1 MAVPSGSWMTACIFF
16 HPDGY
21 TTADRQIK
29 GRHAA
34 GESFLRGFLQDSPGE
49 ELWIQV
55 LDRSHRQSFEAL
67 ARGLGRSEP
76 IHVVDR
82 TSLAELARPGLVFH
96 PGPGLGQEAWQR
108 SLFGHRRWSLCG
120 ITHTLCSAGAMD
132 AIVELATAPLQPW
145 DALICTS
152 TAVRAS
158 VERLLEAQMA
168 YLRERLGC
176 TRCPLPQL
184 PVIPLGVH
192 ADDFR
197 IGGGERA
204 AARRELGCGDDT
216 QVVLFLGRLSF
227 HAKAHPLVLYQ
238 ALQRAAAESGRDVVL
253 LECGWHANPAIRQA
267 YEQAASRICP
277 DVRVVTLDGGDPQ
290 QRRRAWA
297 AADVFSSLSDNIQE
311 TFGITPLEAMAAG
324 LPVVVSDWDGYRD
337 TVRDGVDGFRIP
349 TVMPPPGLAGDLAA
363 RHALGIDTYDA
374 YCGYSCALVSVHTE
388 ATAEAFRRLFASP
401 ALRRRMG
408 DAGRDSVRR
417 QFDWRV
423 ILPRYRQLW
432 QELAELRQAVSDA
445 APAPP
450 AWPARMDPFTAFA
463 AYPSAALSPDTPLA
477 LAQGDPAAALER
489 LEALLSLSMVA
500 YAAPI
505 LARREELQELLR
517 GAARGPLP
525 ARELVAGLPGPR
537 RAIAFRS
544 LLWLLKLDLLRCGSA
559 AAP

>member
-1 MAVPSGSWMTACIFF
+1 MTACIFY

-21 TTADRQIK
+21 TTAGRQIK

-34 GESFLRGFLQDSPGE
+34 GESFLRGFLQDSLGD

-55 LDRSHRQSFEAL
+55 HDRSHRQPFEAM

-82 TSLAELARPGLVFH
+82 TCLAELARPGLVFH
-96 PGPGLGQEAWQR
+96 PGPGLGPEAWQR
-108 SLFGHRRWSLCG
+108 GLFGHRRWSLCG
-120 ITHTLCSAGAMD
+120 VTHTLCSAGAMD

-152 TAVRAS
+152 QAVRAA
-158 VERLLEAQMA
+158 VERLLEGQMA

-176 TRCPLPQL
+176 TRFPLPQL

-192 ADDFR
+192 GDDFR
-197 IGGGERA
+197 IAAGERA
-204 AARRELGCGDDT
+204 QARREFGCGEDT

-238 ALQRAAAESGRDVVL
+238 ALQRAAAEAGRDVL
-253 LECGWHANPAIRQA
+253 LIECGWHANGVIRQA

-277 DVRVVTLDGGDPQ
+277 DVRVVTLDGGDPE

-297 AADVFSSLSDNIQE
+297 ATDVFCSLSDNIQE

-349 TVMPPPGLAGDLAA
+349 TVMPPPGLGGDLAA
-363 RHALGIDTYDA
+363 RHALAIDNYDF
-374 YCGYSCALVSVHTE
+374 YCGYSCAFVSVQTD
-388 ATAEAFRRLFASP
+388 ATAEAFKRLFASP
-401 ALRRRMG
+401 ELRRRMG
-408 DAGRDSVRR
+408 DAGRDRVRQ
-417 QFDWRV
+417 QFDWKV

-432 QELAELRQAVSDA
+432 QELAERRQAGSDA
-445 APAPP
+445 APSHP
-450 AWPARMDPFTAFA
+450 AWPARMDPFTAFD
-463 AYPSAALSPDTPLA
+463 AYPSAALSPDMPLA
-477 LAQGDPAAALER
+477 LAQADPAAALER
-489 LEALLSLSMVA
+489 LDALLSLTMVA

-505 LARREELQELLR
+505 LASREELQELLR
-517 GAARGPLP
+517 AAARGPIS
-525 ARELVAGLPGPR
+525 ARELVARLPEPR
-537 RAIAFRS
+537 RVIAFRS
-544 LLWLLKLDLLRCGSA
+544 LLWLMKLDLLRLD
-559 AAP
+559 APAPAGRA

>member
-1 MAVPSGSWMTACIFF
+1 MTACIFY

-21 TTADRQIK
+21 TTSGRQIK

-34 GESFLRGFLQDSPGE
+34 GESFLRGFLQQSPGQD
-49 ELWIQV
+49 LWIQV
-55 LDRSHRQSFEAL
+55 DDRRHQSSFEAM
-67 ARGLGRSEP
+67 ARRWGRTDP

-82 TSLAELARPGLVFH
+82 TCLADLASPGLAFH

-108 SLFGHRRWSLCG
+108 GLFGHRRWSLCG
-120 ITHTLCSAGAMD
+120 VTHTICSAGAMD

-152 TAVRAS
+152 VAVRS
-158 VERLLEAQMA
+158 GVERLLEGQMA

-176 TRCPLPQL
+176 TRFPLPQL

-197 IGGGERA
+197 IADAERVD
-204 AARRELGCGDDT
+204 ARRLLGCGEKT

-227 HAKAHPLVLYQ
+227 HAKAHPLVLYR
-238 ALQRAAAESGRDVVL
+238 ALQRAAAETGSDVVL
-253 LECGWHANPAIRQA
+253 IECGWHANAAIRQA
-267 YEQAASRICP
+267 YEQAASRVCP

-311 TFGITPLEAMAAG
+311 TFGITPLEAMASG

-374 YCGYSCALVSVHTE
+374 YCGYSCAMVSVQTE
-388 ATAEAFRRLFASP
+388 AATKAFRHLFSFP
-401 ALRRRMG
+401 ELRRRMG
-408 DAGRDSVRR
+408 DAGRDRVS
-417 QFDWRV
+417 QHFDWKA
-423 ILPRYRQLW
+423 ILPRYQQLW
-432 QELAELRQAVSDA
+432 QELSERRLADSEPVPRH
-445 APAPP
+445 PG
-450 AWPARMDPFTAFA
+450 WPARMDPFTAFE
-463 AYPSAALSPDTPLA
+463 AYPSTVLSHEMPLA
-477 LAQGDPAAALER
+477 LVDTDVAAALQR
-489 LEALLSLSMVA
+489 LDALLSFSMVA

-505 LARREELQELLR
+505 LSSRQELEELLR
-517 GAARGPLP
+517 SAAQGAMP
-525 ARELVAGLPGPR
+525 ARELVAGLPAPR

-544 LLWLLKLDLLRCGSA
+544 LLWLLKLDLLKLSEDA
-559 AAP
+559 VT